1 MKVYVIQPTAEKRS
15 ELEVVEKDV
24 PFFEGEN
31 KDMFPTPADALRYL
45 FILRELQNIAKKLDT
60 LSR

>member
-1 MKVYVIQPTAEKRS
+1 MKVYVIQPIPENKS

-24 PFFEGEN
+24 PFYEGSN

-45 FILRELQNIAKKLDT
+45 FILRELQNIAKKLDV